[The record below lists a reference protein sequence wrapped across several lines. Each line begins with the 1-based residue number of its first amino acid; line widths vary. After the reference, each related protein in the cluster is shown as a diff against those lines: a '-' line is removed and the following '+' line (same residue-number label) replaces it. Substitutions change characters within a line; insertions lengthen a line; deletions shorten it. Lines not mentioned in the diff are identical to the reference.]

1 MSDDPFVELGLSR
14 DASLDEVRAA
24 RRRLAFEFHPD
35 RGGDAASMQRVN
47 AAFDAAVAHITGR
60 RRLPELPSTPGSD
73 ASRMQSRSTSAD
85 ATRGRAQRD
94 PPPVRWGKQRHRF
107 EQDAPSF
114 TVDALPVE
122 AFEAL
127 LVVAAWIGEVLDD
140 DPPYV
145 LECHLHEPA
154 PCWCRLDL
162 VPDAGGS
169 TVSIT
174 VAAPAGEELPSTD
187 PSSTDPS
194 FFDVSF
200 VERVRDVWVEQL
212 NQLGPLQP

>member
-1 MSDDPFVELGLSR
+1 MSDREIDPDVDPLVDPFAALGLTRS
-14 DASLDEVRAA
+14 ATLDEVRAA
-24 RRRLAFEFHPD
+24 RRRLAFDVHPD
-35 RGGDAASMQRVN
+35 RGGDQVAMQRVN
-47 AAFDAAVAHITGR
+47 AAFEAAVAHLTGR
-60 RRLPELPSTPGSD
+60 RPLADPHTPT
-73 ASRMQSRSTSAD
+73 ATSAPP
-85 ATRGRAQRD
+85 APRRARRE
-94 PPPVRWGKQRHRF
+94 PPPVRWGRQRHRV

-114 TVDALPVE
+114 TVDALPAE
-122 AFEAL
+122 TFEAL
-127 LVVAAWIGEVLDD
+127 LVVASWIGEVLDD

-174 VAAPAGEELPSTD
+174 VATPAGADLSATD
-187 PSSTDPS
+187 L
-194 FFDVSF
+194 SF

-212 NQLGPLQP
+212 NQLGRQQP

>member
-1 MSDDPFVELGLSR
+1 MSEPGPDPLLEPFAVLGLTRS
-14 DASLDEVRAA
+14 ATLDEVRAA
-24 RRRLAFEFHPD
+24 RRRLAFDVHPD
-35 RGGDAASMQRVN
+35 RGGDEVAMQRVN
-47 AAFDAAVAHITGR
+47 AAFEAAVAHLTGR
-60 RRLPELPSTPGSD
+60 RPLPDPQAPHAPAAPTPAPD
-73 ASRMQSRSTSAD
+73 RQR
-85 ATRGRAQRD
+85 RARRE
-94 PPPVRWGKQRHRF
+94 PPPVRWGRQRHRV

-122 AFEAL
+122 TFEAL
-127 LVVAAWIGEVLDD
+127 LVVASWIGEVLDD

-174 VAAPAGEELPSTD
+174 VATPAGADLSATD
-187 PSSTDPS
+187 L
-194 FFDVSF
+194 SF

-212 NQLGPLQP
+212 NQLGQQLP